1 MLPLLEEAKEIVTE
15 WTRQQLYRWLGEDA
29 LRIRVEPGL
38 TAASGQDCQVL
49 FECPSEFY
57 NSPWKLSKWLQRAE
71 NSVHELH
78 IGVDIAIPGAI
89 CDRDISPFRHVGVF
103 WQLMNVIYPIQRSI

>member
-1 MLPLLEEAKEIVTE
+1 MLPLLEKAKGIVTE

-57 NSPWKLSKWLQRAE
+57 NSPWKLSKRLQRAE
-71 NSVHELH
+71 NSVHELR
-78 IGVDIAIPGAI
+78 IDVDIAIPGTIVTGAS
-89 CDRDISPFRHVGVF
+89 RLVGTLACF
-103 WQLMNVIYPIQRSI
+103 GCK

>member
-1 MLPLLEEAKEIVTE
+1 MTHALICVRRHALQQWHSAKCCGSVLPLLEKAKEIVTE

-49 FECPSEFY
+49 F
-57 NSPWKLSKWLQRAE
+57 W
-71 NSVHELH
+71 
-78 IGVDIAIPGAI
+78 GA
-89 CDRDISPFRHVGVF
+89 
-103 WQLMNVIYPIQRSI
+103 LMSSTTGC